1 MAKPRKVNTSKAAEA
16 TLVEGAYRLLSVCT
30 DARLADLCD
39 RLLTASKA
47 LRAERRLSLALASHP
62 AHNPRGYSGNGVP
75 VSVQCFT

>member
-47 LRAERRLSLALASHP
+47 LRAEAIETAPRKQKSLGLRP
-62 AHNPRGYSGNGVP
+62 GDFPG
-75 VSVQCFT
+75 